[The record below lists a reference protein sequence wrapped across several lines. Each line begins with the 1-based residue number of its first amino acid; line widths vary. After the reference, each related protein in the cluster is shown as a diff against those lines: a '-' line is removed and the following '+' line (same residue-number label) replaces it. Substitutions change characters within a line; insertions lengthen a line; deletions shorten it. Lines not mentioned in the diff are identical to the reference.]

1 MARGSI
7 LDKLV
12 QQARILATQG
22 SADAFVTA
30 QLSTGISTAARFG
43 WMIHQ
48 IDLTLAVAV
57 AAAPQTSDCDV
68 VMQVTQGEEAAALQG
83 ASAAAVICER
93 RIAIPGIAAAVNAY
107 PLELVHSWK
116 APPNYVIVDP
126 TVNLALDSTNTGV
139 ANSVVAVIHY
149 FPVMLDELDIL
160 RLIALR

>member
-1 MARGSI
+1 MSRGSI

-30 QLSTGISTAARFG
+30 QLSTGISTAARYG

-48 IDLTLAVAV
+48 VDFTLAVAV

-68 VMQVTQGEEAAALQG
+68 VMQLTQGEEAAALQ
-83 ASAAAVICER
+83 ASSAAAVIAER

-107 PLELVHSWK
+107 ALDLVFSWK

-126 TVNLALDSTNTGV
+126 TVNLAVDSSNTSV
-139 ANSVVAVIHY
+139 ANSVTAVIHY
-149 FPVMLDELDIL
+149 FPVQLDELDIL

>member
-1 MARGSI
+1 MARSSI
-7 LDKLV
+7 LNKLI

-30 QLSTGISTAARFG
+30 QLSTGISTAARYG

-48 IDLTLAVAV
+48 IDFTLAVGV

-68 VMQVTQGEEAAALQG
+68 TMQVTQGEEAAALL
-83 ASAAAVICER
+83 ASSNSNVIAER
-93 RIAIPGIAAAVNAY
+93 RMAMPGIAAAVNAY
-107 PLELVHSWK
+107 LIDLVWSWK

-126 TVNLALDSTNTGV
+126 TVNLAVDSTNTAV
-139 ANSVVAVIHY
+139 ANSVTAVIHY
-149 FPVMLDELDIL
+149 FPIELDELDIL